1 MTIMA
6 AVLILLLVAVMV
18 LYGRSVATTL
28 QKSVREAGIYLLV
41 LLALVAIVA
50 LYFTNVNS

>member
-41 LLALVAIVA
+41 LLALIAIAA
-50 LYFTNVNS
+50 LYFTNVNP